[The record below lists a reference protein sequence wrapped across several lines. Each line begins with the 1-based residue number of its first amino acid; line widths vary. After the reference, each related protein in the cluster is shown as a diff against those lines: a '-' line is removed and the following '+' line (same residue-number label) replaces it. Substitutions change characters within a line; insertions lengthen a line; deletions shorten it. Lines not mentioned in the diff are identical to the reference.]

1 MTSSLYKIEEISQK
15 QDISEKDDKLDFV
28 NTDKSFADAFTNME
42 QGKLYYVD
50 GEAYKISKVEDNTQ
64 YEENHLPKQS
74 QKWSCLLWNSDCC
87 QPQDHR
93 SFHPSFAEVANLNK
107 PLLKQTA
114 TQENLKKLSVWTRDT
129 LWITRMLYE

>member
-50 GEAYKISKVEDNTQ
+50 GETYKISKVEDNTQ

-74 QKWSCLLWNSDCC
+74 QK
-87 QPQDHR
+87 
-93 SFHPSFAEVANLNK
+93 
-107 PLLKQTA
+107 
-114 TQENLKKLSVWTRDT
+114 
-129 LWITRMLYE
+129 